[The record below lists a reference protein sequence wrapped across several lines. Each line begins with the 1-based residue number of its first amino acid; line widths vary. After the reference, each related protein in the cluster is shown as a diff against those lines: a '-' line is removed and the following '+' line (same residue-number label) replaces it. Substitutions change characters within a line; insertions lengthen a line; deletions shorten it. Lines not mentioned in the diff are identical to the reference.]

1 MEQGFHPQIQ
11 TYWLKARLVPL
22 SYRSHLCLS
31 LSVRTLGSSNPAPSL
46 QARKHTF
53 LAQTEYLCSCM
64 PPRAQSGWPHRF
76 FLSSPLL
83 LVSAILVGSEQR
95 KTKVDT
101 NPTSTQ
107 QTLRS
112 LGLTVKTFYRPY
124 NNNFLAVRTGW
135 VETGSPVAQAA
146 VVLCVPKDDL

>member
-1 MEQGFHPQIQ
+1 MGQGFHPHIQ
-11 TYWLKARLVPL
+11 TYWLKARRVPL

-31 LSVRTLGSSNPAPSL
+31 LSVRTLASSNPAPSL
-46 QARKHTF
+46 QARKHKF

-64 PPRAQSGWPHRF
+64 PVRAQSGWPHTGSLWSHRF

-83 LVSAILVGSEQR
+83 LVSAILVGSVQR

-101 NPTSTQ
+101 NPTPTPTPTQ

-112 LGLTVKTFYRPY
+112 LGLTVRTFY
-124 NNNFLAVRTGW
+124 
-135 VETGSPVAQAA
+135 
-146 VVLCVPKDDL
+146 